1 MYMAVNSL
9 DAKKGKELVDT
20 LNNFQHW
27 KENCGVGSYKK
38 SFCAFL
44 RFIHFTFHQSYT
56 NVEIVMYTCS
66 TITSKCT
73 FSFIAD
79 GINNMD

>member
-44 RFIHFTFHQSYT
+44 RFIH
-56 NVEIVMYTCS
+56 
-66 TITSKCT
+66 
-73 FSFIAD
+73 SFISHS
-79 GINNMD
+79 INLIQMWK